1 MKAHICPVNSRKE
14 VVMGF
19 FSKKLQYPD
28 LDPDNPAVEQV
39 NDVEDQLQ
47 DLMGQVKDP
56 LEVVP
61 AQDHAY
67 VFIGKPPKKFGVAMI
82 QDGDVQSFVAIAKEN
97 GLDQNR
103 IQMLNEQLRNAYM
116 NNMDAQR
123 FKTNVAGKEVV
134 VTPCSKLDQE
144 VREIF
149 GTMNH

>member
-1 MKAHICPVNSRKE
+1 
-14 VVMGF
+14 MGF
-19 FSKKLQYPD
+19 FSKKLKYPE
-28 LDPDNPAVEQV
+28 LDSGNPAAEQV
-39 NDVEDQLQ
+39 HEFEDQLQ

-82 QDGDVQSFVAIAKEN
+82 QDGAVQSFLAAAREK
-97 GLDQNR
+97 GLDQAQ
-103 IQMLNEQLRNAYM
+103 IQKLNDQLRDAYM
-116 NNMDAQR
+116 HNIDAQR

-134 VTPCSKLDQE
+134 VTPCLQLDQE

-149 GTMNH
+149 GSMSH